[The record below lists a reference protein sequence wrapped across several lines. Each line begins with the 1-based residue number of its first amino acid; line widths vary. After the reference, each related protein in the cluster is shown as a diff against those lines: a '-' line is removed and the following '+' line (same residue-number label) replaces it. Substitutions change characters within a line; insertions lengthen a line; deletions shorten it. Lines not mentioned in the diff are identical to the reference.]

1 MICVI
6 AAIDV
11 AEGRRDEFLAVFHK
25 LVPTV
30 RAESG
35 CLEYGPMLDA
45 PTGIPGQQPVRPN
58 TVIVLEKWQSPAA
71 LEAHLAS
78 PHMQKF
84 FAETEGLRTGLVL
97 QILQPA

>member
-11 AEGRRDEFLAVFHK
+11 AEGRREEFLDIFHK

-30 RAESG
+30 RAEAAAWNTGRWSIFSAASPASSRSVPTPWSWWRSG
-35 CLEYGPMLDA
+35 RA
-45 PTGIPGQQPVRPN
+45 
-58 TVIVLEKWQSPAA
+58 PAA
-71 LEAHLAS
+71 LEAHLAAA
-78 PHMQKF
+78 HMQEF
-84 FAETEGLRTGLVL
+84 FAATEGLRTGLAL